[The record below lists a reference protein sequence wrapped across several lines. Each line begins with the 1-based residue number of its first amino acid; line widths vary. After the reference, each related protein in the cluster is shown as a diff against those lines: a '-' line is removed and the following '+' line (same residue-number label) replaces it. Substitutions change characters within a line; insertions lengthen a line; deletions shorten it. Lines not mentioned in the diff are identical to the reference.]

1 MGTSSSAGELAS
13 KLTRMGTTGV
23 PTALRTGIE
32 AAALE
37 TKIHGQGVMSAHGLP
52 VGGGWRN
59 MGATDKNPGG
69 AKYGLRYSIRGP
81 QYDPYAFLWL
91 WGGPAYVVERGAKA
105 HKIDTTKTNRRRKN
119 KARSLARQA
128 GLDPSEAEYGTR
140 SFLFTPYGPRRSV
153 NHPGLSARPYWRQIE
168 ASARVSA
175 PRTIARAT
183 SLEMAKQFS
192 T

>member
-37 TKIHGQGVMSAHGLP
+37 TKVHGQGVMAAHGLP

-59 MGATDKNPGG
+59 MGG
-69 AKYGLRYSIRGP
+69 AKYGLRYKVTGP
-81 QYDPYAFLWL
+81 QYDPAAFLWL

-105 HKIDTTKTNRRRKN
+105 HKIDTTKTNRKRRN

-128 GLDPSEAEYGTR
+128 GLDPGSAEYGSR